1 MLAEIIT
8 IGDEILIGQVV
19 DTNSAWLAEQLNLIG
34 IRVKQITSVS
44 DDENHIINSLN
55 EASERVEIILMTG
68 GLGPT
73 KDDITKKTLCNYF
86 NTKLVFNNEVYKN
99 IEQFFLQR
107 NLPMIESNRL
117 QAELPENCTVI
128 PNKIGTA
135 AGMWFTRGKKHF
147 ISMPGVPFEMKAMVE
162 DSLIPMVKAKFKL
175 PVIIHRTILTYGI
188 GESFLANKIKDWEDN
203 LPSNIKLAYLPS
215 PEQMRIRMSLSGFNE
230 NELHELLTEEE
241 KKLNKIISQY
251 IFGYDKQ
258 TMPEII
264 SDLLK
269 RDKKS
274 ISTAESCTGGNIA
287 RLITSIAG
295 SSDYFTGSV
304 VAYSNHIKE
313 SILNV
318 KSEDIKQYGAVSEK
332 VVVQMAKGV
341 RELFKT
347 DYAIATSGIA
357 GPTGGTSEKPVGT
370 VWIAIASNDKIV
382 ANKYLFG
389 NQRDIN
395 VSRASAM
402 ALFNLRKMII
412 GEL

>member
-34 IRVKQITSVS
+34 IKVKQITSVS
-44 DDENHIINSLN
+44 DEENHIINSLN
-55 EASERVEIILMTG
+55 EASERAEIIFMTG

-73 KDDITKKTLCNYF
+73 KDDITKKTLCSYF

-99 IEQFFLQR
+99 IEQFFIQR
-107 NLPMIESNRL
+107 NLPMLESNRL
-117 QAELPENCTVI
+117 QAELPENCTIV

-135 AGMWFTRGKKHF
+135 AGMWFTKGNKQF

-162 DSLIPMVKAKFKL
+162 DSLIPMIKAKFKL

-230 NELHELLTEEE
+230 NKLHELLTEEE

-264 SDLLK
+264 GDLLK

-295 SSDYFTGSV
+295 SSDYFKGSV
-304 VAYSNHIKE
+304 VAYSNQIKE

-318 KSEDIKQYGAVSEK
+318 KSDDIEQYGAVSEQ

-370 VWIAIASNDKIV
+370 VWIAIASKERIV

-389 NQRDIN
+389 SQRDIN
-395 VSRASAM
+395 ISRASAM

-412 GEL
+412 EEL